1 MTTLT
6 QNTQKLT
13 GVLERIIYFNDD
25 THYCIGEFRDN
36 LTEKT
41 TIVTGLLPNVQCGET
56 LELLGSWHN
65 HPEYGSQF
73 KITSFES
80 KLPSTLHGIRMYLGS
95 GLVPGV
101 GKGYANKIVDFFKTD
116 TLRVISEESVRLK
129 EVPGI
134 GQQRAKAI
142 KKAWDEQNSLRDV
155 FLFLKTYGI
164 TTGQCIR
171 LVKRY
176 GPQTIEILKTNPYTL
191 AHDLDGIGFK
201 TADKIAINLGL
212 SNDGPARINA
222 GILFAMSELL
232 GQGHTCTT
240 QEILI
245 EKSHSLLDSPPL
257 SIQTRINALI
267 QENHLIQISDYLQ
280 LPEYEL
286 AETNIQQSIEKIL
299 STPSP
304 LPLIQI
310 HKAIEWAQNRAGFEF
325 APEQQTAI
333 HSALSSKISIITGG
347 PGTGKTTI
355 LRALVDILK
364 AKKVRLQLAAPTG
377 RAAQRMSQATH
388 SFAQTIHRLLKPD
401 PNTKGFTHNER
412 SPLNAD
418 FFIIDEASM
427 IDTKL
432 AQSLLNATP
441 PHAHIVFVGDTNQL
455 PSIGPG
461 AILDNLIQCPQ
472 ILTTGLN
479 KIFRQK
485 KCSNI
490 ITTAHSILEG
500 HPGAP
505 GITNSVKDIA
515 SNPMDLQFIHAPD
528 PSDCITKVIELY
540 KDYLPHNF
548 KIDPLMDIQVL
559 VPLHK
564 GTAGIHNLNI
574 ALQTAI
580 NTSLDNNLNIG
591 NTRFKVGDKVI
602 QSRNNYDKG
611 IFNGDLGKIISVD
624 TNNNTLTV
632 DFEGQKI
639 EIERMDMGDL
649 SLAYAIS
656 IHKSQGSEFPIVIIP
671 LLKQHFIM
679 LQRNLLYTAIT
690 RGRKKVFIVGDPTAY
705 AMAVNNV
712 KSNIRQTGLLQKITN
727 NHKSL
732 DPKLNK
738 CLL

>member
-6 QNTQKLT
+6 PSAEKLI
-13 GVLERIIYFNDD
+13 GVLERILFFNDE

-36 LTEKT
+36 QTEKT
-41 TIVTGLLPNVQCGET
+41 TIITGSLPSVQCGET
-56 LELLGSWHN
+56 LELLGMWQN
-65 HPEYGSQF
+65 HPQHGPQF
-73 KITSFES
+73 KVFSFES
-80 KLPSTLHGIRMYLGS
+80 KLPSTIHGIRKYLGS

-116 TLRVISEESVRLK
+116 TLRIISEESARLK

-134 GQQRAKAI
+134 GQLRAKAI
-142 KKAWDEQNSLRDV
+142 KKAWDEQTSFREV
-155 FLFLKTYGI
+155 FLFLKTYAI

-176 GPQTIEILKTNPYTL
+176 GLQTIEILKTNPYTL

-201 TADKIAINLGL
+201 TADKIALNLGL
-212 SNDGPARINA
+212 ASDGPARVNA

-232 GQGHTCTT
+232 AQGHTCTT
-240 QEILI
+240 QDLLI
-245 EKSHSLLDSPPL
+245 EKAHALLDSPFL
-257 SIQTRINALI
+257 SIQERIEALV
-267 QENHLIQISDYLQ
+267 QNKQLIKVFDYFQ
-280 LPEYEL
+280 LPEYET
-286 AETNIQQSIEKIL
+286 AETSIQNSIEKIL
-299 STPSP
+299 STSSI
-304 LPLIQI
+304 LPPIQI
-310 HKAIEWAQNRAGFEF
+310 EKAIDWAQARAGFEF

-333 HSALSSKISIITGG
+333 HSALSFKISIITGG

-364 AKKVRLQLAAPTG
+364 AKKVRIQLAAPTG

-388 SFAQTIHRLLKPD
+388 CFAQTIHRLLKPD
-401 PNTKGFTHNER
+401 PNTKGFSHNER
-412 SPLNAD
+412 SPIATD
-418 FFIIDEASM
+418 FIILDEASM

-432 AQSLLNATP
+432 AQAFLNATAP
-441 PHAHIVFVGDTNQL
+441 ETHVVLVGDTNQL

-461 AILDNLIQCPQ
+461 AILDNLIQYPK
-472 ILTTGLN
+472 IHTTSLN

-500 HPGAP
+500 HPAAP
-505 GITNSVKDIA
+505 GITDSIKKIE

-528 PSDCITKVIELY
+528 PEDCIAKVIELY
-540 KDYLPHNF
+540 KDYLPNHF

-564 GTAGIHNLNI
+564 GTAGIHNLNL
-574 ALQTAI
+574 ALQSAI
-580 NTSLDNNLNIG
+580 NISSEKNLSIG
-591 NTRFKVGDKVI
+591 NTRFKIGDKVI
-602 QSRNNYDKG
+602 QNRNNYDKG

-624 TNNNTLTV
+624 TENNNLTI
-632 DFEGQKI
+632 DFEGQFV
-639 EIERMDMGDL
+639 ELERMELGDL

-679 LQRNLLYTAIT
+679 LQRNLLYTGIT
-690 RGRKKVFIVGDPTAY
+690 RGRKKVFLVGDPTAY
-705 AMAVNNV
+705 AMAVNNI
-712 KSNIRQTGLLQKITN
+712 KNTIRQTGLLQKLTN
-727 NHKSL
+727 
-732 DPKLNK
+732 
-738 CLL
+738 

>member
-1 MTTLT
+1 MTALT
-6 QNTQKLT
+6 QVCDKLS
-13 GVLERIIYFNDD
+13 GVLERIIYFNDE

-36 LTEKT
+36 ITEKT
-41 TIVTGLLPNVQCGET
+41 FIITGSLPSVQCGET
-56 LELLGSWHN
+56 LELLGSWTH
-65 HPEYGSQF
+65 HVQHGHQF
-73 KITSFES
+73 KITSFQS

-116 TLRVISEESVRLK
+116 TLRIISEESARLR

-142 KKAWDEQNSLRDV
+142 KKAWDEQHAFRDV

-164 TTGQCIR
+164 TTGQCLR

-176 GPQTIEILKTNPYTL
+176 GSQTIQILKTNPYTL

-201 TADKIAINLGL
+201 TADKIALNLGL
-212 SNDGPARINA
+212 PNDGPARINA
-222 GILFAMSELL
+222 GILFAMSEISA
-232 GQGHTCTT
+232 QGHTCST
-240 QEILI
+240 QESLLEQSIA
-245 EKSHSLLDSPPL
+245 LLDSPL
-257 SIQTRINALI
+257 SIVQERIHALI
-267 QENHLIQISDYLQ
+267 QENHLIKLPISNDLQ
-280 LPEYEL
+280 LPEYES
-286 AETNIQQSIEKIL
+286 AETTIQKSISSIL
-299 STPSP
+299 STPSQ
-304 LPLIQI
+304 LPPILIKQ
-310 HKAIEWAQNRAGFEF
+310 AISWAQTRAGFEF
-325 APEQQTAI
+325 APEQQVAI
-333 HSALSSKISIITGG
+333 ESALSSKISIITGG

-364 AKKVRLQLAAPTG
+364 AKKIRLQLAAPTG
-377 RAAQRMSQATH
+377 RAAQRMSQATL

-401 PNTKGFTHNER
+401 PSTKSFIQNER
-412 SPLNAD
+412 SPLKAD

-432 AQSLLNATP
+432 AQSLIKAIP
-441 PHAHIVFVGDTNQL
+441 PHAHIVLVGDINQL

-461 AILDNLIQCPQ
+461 AILDNFIQCPH
-472 ILTTGLN
+472 IRTTSLN

-490 ITTAHSILEG
+490 ITTAHAILEG

-505 GITNSVKDIA
+505 GLTDSVKSIE

-528 PSDCITKVIELY
+528 PDDCIAKIIELY
-540 KDYLPHNF
+540 KDYLPNHF
-548 KIDPLMDIQVL
+548 KLDPLMDIQVL

-574 ALQTAI
+574 ALQS
-580 NTSLDNNLNIG
+580 NLNHSLDKNLTIG
-591 NTRFKVGDKVI
+591 NTRFKIGDKVI
-602 QSRNNYDKG
+602 QTRNNYDKS
-611 IFNGDLGKIISVD
+611 IFNGDLGKIISLDPD
-624 TNNNTLTV
+624 TNILTV
-632 DFEGQKI
+632 DFEGQI
-639 EIERMDMGDL
+639 TELERMELGDL

-690 RGRKKVFIVGDPTAY
+690 RGRKKVFIVGDPMAY
-705 AMAVNNV
+705 AMAVNNA
-712 KSNIRQTGLLQKITN
+712 KSNSRQTGLSQ
-727 NHKSL
+727 
-732 DPKLNK
+732 KLNTI
-738 CLL
+738 